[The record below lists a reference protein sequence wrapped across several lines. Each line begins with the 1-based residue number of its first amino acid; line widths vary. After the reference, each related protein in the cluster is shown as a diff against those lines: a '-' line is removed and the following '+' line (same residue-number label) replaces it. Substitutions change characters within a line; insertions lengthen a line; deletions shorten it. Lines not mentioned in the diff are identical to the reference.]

1 MSTVSIEA
9 FVACRLIPLVKNPG
23 LRPVGVEE
31 TLCQITGKV
40 IALAIKKEGI
50 SSAGS
55 LQVCAGYEAGF
66 EAAIHTVEKI
76 FKEESTEAVSLVDAV
91 NAFNSVNRKVFFYNI
106 SIFCPAI
113 STSAM
118 NCYATH
124 TWKRTFKK

>member
-1 MSTVSIEA
+1 MPTHPSRQKSS
-9 FVACRLIPLVKNPG
+9 

-31 TLCQITGKV
+31 TLRQITGKV
-40 IALAIKKEGI
+40 TASAIKKEGI

-55 LQVCAGYEAGF
+55 LQVCTGYEAGF

-76 FKEESTEAVSLVDAV
+76 FKEESTEAVSLVNAV
-91 NAFNSVNRKVFFYNI
+91 NAFNSINRKVFFYNI

-113 STSAM
+113 STSAT

>member
-1 MSTVSIEA
+1 MPTHPSRQKSS
-9 FVACRLIPLVKNPG
+9 

-31 TLCQITGKV
+31 TLRQITGKV
-40 IALAIKKEGI
+40 TASAIKKEGI

-91 NAFNSVNRKVFFYNI
+91 NAFNSINRKVFFYI

-113 STSAM
+113 STSAT
-118 NCYATH
+118 NFYATH